1 MKCRVPGLGPCHNLW
16 EEFNEGLKFWL
27 KVETVDS
34 DNRPVRIPLP
44 LRDHKDTTA
53 RNCPDILVDINDKVD
68 RGADIHDFLAPVLH
82 EGIHSA
88 GPGRRN
94 FGIELLSLL
103 VGSIG
108 EGVTCEFYPE

>member
-68 RGADIHDFLAPVLH
+68 RGASWLQSCMKAFTPLV
-82 EGIHSA
+82 
-88 GPGRRN
+88 PGAATL
-94 FGIELLSLL
+94 E
-103 VGSIG
+103 
-108 EGVTCEFYPE
+108 